1 MPAACGI
8 CCFPLHVCVLS
19 HVLSPQPSRCQACW
33 SYLSGF
39 VRWTGARVSL
49 VTWCPAANL
58 CLWRKGSGSQWVT
71 GSSNATPSYRAQQLL
86 LCPAALWGFQG
97 GLGHSKLCH
106 IRHPMP
112 CSAKTSHTTL
122 TSRPIPLQGIERLQR
137 KTQPREHSGSW
148 KSVQEAFGGDFSLN
162 WFNPFTRPCQPV
174 IPIDK
179 GLVRQVSSLSDMDNM
194 ETTES
199 QLEETKDRDSVEVL
213 DE

>member
-1 MPAACGI
+1 MPRLLTM
-8 CCFPLHVCVLS
+8 LHSFYSALQPYGASRVAWATAGCAIS
-19 HVLSPQPSRCQACW
+19 DSP
-33 SYLSGF
+33 
-39 VRWTGARVSL
+39 
-49 VTWCPAANL
+49 CPAL
-58 CLWRKGSGSQWVT
+58 PRQRVCSCR
-71 GSSNATPSYRAQQLL
+71 P
-86 LCPAALWGFQG
+86 
-97 GLGHSKLCH
+97 GH
-106 IRHPMP
+106 
-112 CSAKTSHTTL
+112 ATL

-162 WFNPFTRPCQPV
+162 WFNPFTRPCQPE
-174 IPIDK
+174 IPVDK

>member
-1 MPAACGI
+1 MFVSCAVSSA
-8 CCFPLHVCVLS
+8 LS
-19 HVLSPQPSRCQACW
+19 LPGAKLAGPILVVSSDGQEPGYPWSLGVQQPTSAF
-33 SYLSGF
+33 G
-39 VRWTGARVSL
+39 
-49 VTWCPAANL
+49 
-58 CLWRKGSGSQWVT
+58 KGSGSQWVT
-71 GSSNATPSYRAQQLL
+71 GSSNATPSYRAPQLL
-86 LCPAALWGFQG
+86 LCPAAPWGFQG

-106 IRHPMP
+106 IGHPMP